1 MCISSDHYTPVMDDW
16 IPTGEIANVG
26 SNPVYDLR
34 IPKKLGD
41 ILPFCPVGYSH
52 NYLTNPMLVKAP
64 NLDMTSRQSNM
75 RYKWQAIDVQIM
87 NHHFLIQ
94 TDQNTNFMELTE
106 ISDFFQ
112 RFACIIKHITSG
124 RRMECYT
131 NQPGLLFYT
140 GKEFR
145 VN

>member
-1 MCISSDHYTPVMDDW
+1 MLPGISYTTFLAGHESGAENGLYNHEVCISSDQYTPVMDDW

-75 RYKWQAIDVQIM
+75 RYKWQAKNEQVINWILRL
-87 NHHFLIQ
+87 N
-94 TDQNTNFMELTE
+94 
-106 ISDFFQ
+106 SK
-112 RFACIIKHITSG
+112 R
-124 RRMECYT
+124 
-131 NQPGLLFYT
+131 
-140 GKEFR
+140 
-145 VN
+145 